1 MKPDLSFLIGTW
13 RGQGESGYPSVED
26 SRYSEEMVFTDG
38 GDGMLVYQERAWD
51 PDTDEPIHSETGYLR
66 ALDDGTIDFALAYPF
81 GVAEVMEG
89 IAEGTKLTLASK
101 SVGVTNHG
109 EPVIGLTRVIE
120 VGQGA
125 LVYETL
131 METPKQTMAR
141 HLRGTL
147 TRA

>member
-13 RGQGESGYPSVED
+13 RGQGEGGFPSVED
-26 SRYSEEMVFTDG
+26 FRYREQMTFTDA
-38 GDGMLVYQERAWD
+38 GDGVLVYREEAWD
-51 PDTDEPIHSETGYLR
+51 DGGEPVHSETGYLR

-89 IAEGTKLTLASK
+89 FVEETKLTLASR